1 MAMDE
6 LRLFGGVV
14 NAPAFLP
21 AEVIAAC
28 STYREAVRASWMH
41 RRIKGM
47 TQRTLAEL
55 TECYAS
61 HMSDY
66 LAADDKPT
74 RRSLPAEKLSAW
86 AAVTGNWG
94 VQQWLMHQ
102 AKLTVME
109 EVIAL
114 RAA

>member
-1 MAMDE
+1 MQE
-6 LRLFGGVV
+6 LRLLGGVV
-14 NAPAFLP
+14 NGPAFLP
-21 AEVIAAC
+21 TDVIDGC
-28 STYREAVRASWMH
+28 KTYREAVRISWAH

-55 TECYAS
+55 IDCYPP
-61 HMSDY
+61 HVSDY
-66 LAADDKPT
+66 LHADDKES
-74 RRSLPAEKLSAW
+74 RRSLPGDRLNAFA
-86 AAVTGNWG
+86 AAVGNWG

-109 EVIAL
+109 EVIAQ